1 MALSQNYQPVSPP
14 ATGNAPLELY
24 IIQELQRIANLLA
37 ELNERI
43 TALEP

>member
-1 MALSQNYQPVSPP
+1 MAVSENYQPVSPP
-14 ATGNAPLELY
+14 ATGNTPMELY

-37 ELNERI
+37 EFNDRI